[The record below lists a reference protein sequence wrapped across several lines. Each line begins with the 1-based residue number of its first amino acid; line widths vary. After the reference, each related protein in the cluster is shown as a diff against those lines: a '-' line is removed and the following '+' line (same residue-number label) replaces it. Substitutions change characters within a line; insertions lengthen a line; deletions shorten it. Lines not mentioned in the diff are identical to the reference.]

1 MKLVDKYLD
10 MGYSLEEALKK
21 IQEIKEKRSAALKAN
36 WDDPVRRQSMLEK
49 RKISLIPKLK
59 GKKRT
64 EEQKKRIRESTIQ
77 SIKQRKGDLEK
88 WSKKYDKMRKTFES
102 KSQEEK
108 EKTKEKRI
116 NSFKNW
122 WKDENNMSI
131 ILERN
136 KKISK
141 IATGKKRTEQSKKKQ
156 ALTNKG
162 KKQSEQTKLKR
173 AETRK
178 KKLENGESL
187 GVRCKVF
194 KVENLFCQGTFEKR
208 YIENLV
214 KENKIL
220 PVNGNYYTTPY
231 GVYQADFEYEDRIIE
246 VKSTFTYSIFNGESP
261 NIDGHYNNKQ
271 REKITWVGQN
281 IKPVQ
286 LLVFD
291 IKGALQKEEWFRNV
305 FQ

>member
-1 MKLVDKYLD
+1 MKLVDKYLKK
-10 MGYSLEEALKK
+10 GYSFEEASVKV
-21 IQEIKEKRSAALKAN
+21 QEIKEKRSAALKAN
-36 WDDPVRRQSMLEK
+36 WNNPDKRQSMLEK
-49 RKISLIPKLK
+49 RKISLVPKLK

-64 EEQKKRIRESTIQ
+64 EEQKKRIKENTIQ
-77 SIKQRKGDLEK
+77 SIERRKQDSEQWL
-88 WSKKYDKMRKTFES
+88 KKYDKMRKTVKS

-108 EKTKEKRI
+108 EQTKLKRV

-122 WKDENNMSI
+122 WKDENNTNTI
-131 ILERN
+131 IERN

-141 IATGKKRTEQSKKKQ
+141 TATGKKRTEQSKEKQ
-156 ALTNKG
+156 ALTNTG

-194 KVENLFCQGTFEKR
+194 KVSNLFCQGTFEKR
-208 YIENLV
+208 YIESLV
-214 KENKIL
+214 KEKKDL
-220 PVNGNYYTTPY
+220 PINGNYYSTPY
-231 GVYQADFEYEDRIIE
+231 GIYQADFEYKDRIIE
-246 VKSTFTYSIFNGESP
+246 IKSTFTYSIFNGESP

-271 REKITWVGQN
+271 REKIKWVGEN

-291 IKGALQKEEWFRNV
+291 VKGTLQKEEWF
-305 FQ
+305 